1 MAEDQQQQS
10 FSIEKIYVKDISVE
24 VPGAPGVFRSKGD
37 SPQVEMSF
45 TNQFEKLEDDFYEVV
60 IKATINA
67 KSGDSSLFLVE
78 VVQAGIFQ
86 LKNIVGDAL
95 GFLLGGKCPNIMF
108 PYLRET
114 ISDLVNKAGFPPVLL
129 QPMDFE
135 SIYRSQHQSKVP
147 EVKPEDVST
156 H

>member
-1 MAEDQQQQS
+1 
-10 FSIEKIYVKDISVE
+10 
-24 VPGAPGVFRSKGD
+24 
-37 SPQVEMSF
+37 MSF

-135 SIYRSQHQSKVP
+135 AIYRSQHQSKAP